1 MLHLFLTI
9 LNKVLYLSKIFFL
22 MKKKVLS
29 ILALSAITSVYSQKN
44 DSVNQKNIDEV
55 VITGQYMQ
63 QSINKS
69 IYKVEVI
76 DAQQIKNMAVTT
88 VAEVLNQNLNI
99 LIVPDSGDGN
109 SQANIM
115 GLGGA
120 YTKILIDNIPVVTDR
135 GSGNQ
140 MDLSKMNVNNI
151 ERIEV
156 VKGAMGVEY
165 GNNAVTGVI
174 NIITKKNYNK
184 KVNINLSLQEETVGK
199 DYDWFKKGNGRHIQS
214 LNLGYKINENWT
226 VTADVNHN
234 DFQGYKGKYN
244 GYKYFSQANDGLRG
258 YEWLPKDLITTNA
271 AIRYSKNNTTL
282 FYKVN
287 YLKED
292 INYRNQVVEEFPLVG
307 GNRTYLAN
315 DTDYFTSRWI
325 HQFNIQTKLGRVNY
339 LGDFSY
345 QTQKRESQ
353 DYRYDVPNRTEISR
367 KAKEAYYDSEV
378 LYSRG
383 MFSNFLDS
391 EKFNFQLGY
400 ELDRTSGFATAS
412 TVTNN
417 TANIS
422 NINRAIF
429 SYANFISA
437 EWKISDHL
445 SLRPGYR
452 LALSDR
458 FDSQTNYSF
467 TARYSTSEKSDLR
480 AVFGSSNRFPTYEEL
495 YTYVV
500 DANHD
505 IRGNEKLNPETG
517 YSAGLFWDYKT
528 ENNNTW
534 KFDVNLSAMYLDVQD
549 RIQSVVI
556 SNSPLR
562 YTYLNINKYN
572 SLLLGGGF
580 TAKRNNF
587 FLNAGVSVLGI
598 SQELISGSVKSPED
612 YNFYTE
618 ANLALNYTLPS
629 TKTLLA
635 LYYKYTGVSRQF
647 TLEQTGNVAA
657 EPKYILGEVG
667 SFNMMNFTVSQPF
680 FNNHFEI
687 AAGVK
692 NIFDVSSVRNSVQQ
706 GDAHT
711 AAAANQNLFYGRS
724 YFARLNYNF

>member
-1 MLHLFLTI
+1 
-9 LNKVLYLSKIFFL
+9 

-29 ILALSAITSVYSQKN
+29 VITLSAGFWMHAQGR
-44 DSVNQKNIDEV
+44 DSLNQKKIEEV

-76 DAQQIKNMAVTT
+76 DAEQIKNMAVTT

-99 LIVPDSGDGN
+99 LIVPDAGDGS

-140 MDLSKMNVNNI
+140 MDLSKINVNNI

-174 NIITKKNYNK
+174 NIITKKNYSK

-214 LNLGYKINENWT
+214 LNLGYKINDNWT
-226 VTADVNHN
+226 VATDINHN
-234 DFQGYKGKYN
+234 DFQGYQGRYN

-258 YEWLPKDLITTNA
+258 YEWLPKDLLSTNA
-271 AIRYSKNNTTL
+271 TVRYAKNNTTL
-282 FYKVN
+282 FYKIN

-292 INYRNQVVEEFPLVG
+292 INFRNQVVQELPLTG
-307 GNRTYLAN
+307 GNRTYIAD
-315 DTDYFTSRWI
+315 DTDYFTNRWI
-325 HQFNIQTKLGRVNY
+325 HQFNIQTKLGRINY
-339 LGDFSY
+339 MGDFSY

-353 DYRYDVPNRTEISR
+353 NYEYDVPNRTEISR
-367 KAKEAYYDSEV
+367 GAKDAYYDSKV

-400 ELDRTSGFATAS
+400 ELDRTSGYATAA

-417 TANIS
+417 TANID

-437 EWKISDHL
+437 EWKVSDDF

-458 FDSQTNYSF
+458 FDSQQNYSL
-467 TARYSTSEKSDLR
+467 TARYSLSQKSDLR

-505 IRGNEKLNPETG
+505 IRGNENLTPETG
-517 YSAGLFWDYKT
+517 YSVGVFYDFKSQD
-528 ENNNTW
+528 NNAW
-534 KFDVNLSAMYLDVQD
+534 KFDVNLSGMYLNVKD
-549 RIQSVVI
+549 RIENVVI

-562 YTYLNINKYN
+562 YTYLNVNQYN
-572 SLLLGGGF
+572 SLLFGGGF
-580 TAKRNNF
+580 TAKHNNF
-587 FLNAGVSVLGI
+587 SLNAGVSVLGI
-598 SQELISGSVKSPED
+598 SQELISGNVTSPDD

-618 ANLALNYTLPS
+618 ANLAANYTVPA
-629 TKTLLA
+629 TKTLFA
-635 LYYKYTGVSRQF
+635 LYYKYTGTRKQF
-647 TLEQTGNVAA
+647 TLEENGNVSA
-657 EPKYILGEVG
+657 EPVYILGEVG
-667 SFNMMNFTVSQPF
+667 SFNMFNFTVSQPF

-687 AAGVK
+687 SAGVK
-692 NIFDVSSVRNSVQQ
+692 NIFDVGTIRNTVLQ

-711 AAAANQNLFYGRS
+711 AAAGDQNLFYGRS
-724 YFARLNYNF
+724 YFARLNYKF

>member
-1 MLHLFLTI
+1 
-9 LNKVLYLSKIFFL
+9 
-22 MKKKVLS
+22 MKKKMLS
-29 ILALSAITSVYSQKN
+29 IVSLSALVWVNAQEK
-44 DSVNQKNIDEV
+44 DSLNQKKIEEV

-88 VAEVLNQNLNI
+88 AAEVLNQNLNI
-99 LIVPDSGDGN
+99 QIVPDSGDGN
-109 SQANIM
+109 SSVSIM

-120 YTKILIDNIPVVTDR
+120 YTKILIDNIPVVNDR

-140 MDLSKMNVNNI
+140 TDLSKINVNNI
-151 ERIEV
+151 ERIEI

-174 NIITKKNYNK
+174 NIITKKNYTK
-184 KVNINLSLQEETVGK
+184 KVTANLSLQEETVGK
-199 DYDWFKKGNGRHIQS
+199 DYDWFKKGNGRHVQT
-214 LNLGYKINENWT
+214 LNLGYKINDNWT
-226 VTADVNHN
+226 VTADINHN

-244 GYKYFSQANDGLRG
+244 GYKYFSELNDGLRG
-258 YEWLPKDLITTNA
+258 YEWLPKDILTTNA
-271 AIRYSKNNTTL
+271 AVRYAKNNTTL

-292 INYRNQVVEEFPLVG
+292 INYRNQVVQDFPLG
-307 GNRTYLAN
+307 GGERTYIAN
-315 DTDYFTSRWI
+315 DKDYFTNRWI
-325 HQFNIQTKLGRVNY
+325 HQFNIQTKLGRINY
-339 LGDFSY
+339 MGDFSY
-345 QTQKRESQ
+345 QTQKRENQ
-353 DYRYDVPNRTEISR
+353 DYRYDIPNRTEISR
-367 KAKEAYYDSEV
+367 ASKNTYYDSKV

-383 MFSNFLDS
+383 MFSNFLNS

-400 ELDRTSGFATAS
+400 ELDRTSGFATGS
-412 TVTNN
+412 TVAYNAQESN
-417 TANIS
+417 

-437 EWKISDHL
+437 EWKVTDDL

-458 FDSQTNYSF
+458 FDSQMNYSL
-467 TARYSTSEKSDLR
+467 TARYSTSKNSDLR

-505 IRGNEKLNPETG
+505 IRGNENLKPETG
-517 YSAGLFWDYKT
+517 YSLGLFWDYKLT
-528 ENNNTW
+528 NANAW
-534 KFDVNLSAMYLDVQD
+534 RFDVSLSGMYLDVKD
-549 RIQSVVI
+549 RIENVVV
-556 SNSPLR
+556 SNSPLK

-572 SLLLGGGF
+572 SLLFGGGF

-587 FLNAGVSVLGI
+587 SLNAGVSVMGI
-598 SQELISGSVKSPED
+598 SQELISGNVTSPDD
-612 YNFYTE
+612 YNFYAE
-618 ANLALNYTLPS
+618 ANLAVNYTLP
-629 TKTLLA
+629 KTNTLFA
-635 LYYKYTGVSRQF
+635 LYYKYTGTSKQF
-647 TLEQTGNVAA
+647 TLQQNGNVSA
-657 EPKYILGEVG
+657 EPVYILGEVG
-667 SFNMMNFTVSQPF
+667 SFNMLNFTISQPF
-680 FNNHFEI
+680 YHNHFEI
-687 AAGVK
+687 AAGIK
-692 NIFDVSSVRNSVQQ
+692 NIFNVGTIRNTVIQ

-711 AAAANQNLFYGRS
+711 AAAGDQNLFYGRS

>member
-1 MLHLFLTI
+1 
-9 LNKVLYLSKIFFL
+9 

-29 ILALSAITSVYSQKN
+29 ILSLSAVFLVNAQEK
-44 DSVNQKNIDEV
+44 DSLNQKNIEEI

-76 DAQQIKNMAVTT
+76 DAQQIKNIAVTT

-99 LIVPDSGDGN
+99 LVVPDSGDGN
-109 SQANIM
+109 SGVNIM
-115 GLGGA
+115 GLGRE
-120 YTKILIDNIPVVTDR
+120 YTKILIDNIPVVTDT

-140 MDLSKMNVNNI
+140 ADLSKLNVNNI
-151 ERIEV
+151 ERIEI

-165 GNNAVTGVI
+165 GSNAVTGVI

-184 KVNINLSLQEETVGK
+184 KVNINLSLQEESVGK
-199 DYDWFKKGNGRHIQS
+199 DYDWFKKGNGRHVQS
-214 LNLGYKINENWT
+214 LNLGYKINDNWT
-226 VTADVNHN
+226 VSADINHN

-244 GYKYFSQANDGLRG
+244 GYKYFTESNDGLRG
-258 YEWLPKDLITTNA
+258 YEWLPKDLLTTNA
-271 AIRYSKNNTTL
+271 AVRYAKNNTTL
-282 FYKVN
+282 FYKIN

-292 INYRNQVVEEFPLVG
+292 INFRNQVVQEFPLTG
-307 GNRTYLAN
+307 GNRTYISN
-315 DTDYFTSRWI
+315 DTDYFTNRWI
-325 HQFNIQTKLGRVNY
+325 HQFNIQTKLGRINY
-339 LGDFSY
+339 MGDFSY

-367 KAKEAYYDSEV
+367 ASKNAYYDSKV

-400 ELDRTSGFATAS
+400 ELDRTSGYATGAS
-412 TVTNN
+412 VAYNPQDFN
-417 TANIS
+417 

-437 EWKISDHL
+437 EWKVSDDL

-458 FDSQTNYSF
+458 FDSQQNYSL

-480 AVFGSSNRFPTYEEL
+480 AVFGSSNRFPTYTEL
-495 YTYVV
+495 YEYRV

-505 IRGNEKLNPETG
+505 IRGNENLKPETG
-517 YSAGLFWDYKT
+517 YSVGLFWDYKT
-528 ENNNTW
+528 TNANAW
-534 KFDVNLSAMYLDVQD
+534 KFDVSLSGMYLDVQD
-549 RIQSVVI
+549 RIESVAI
-556 SNSPLR
+556 STSPLR

-572 SLLLGGGF
+572 SLLFGGNF

-587 FLNAGVSVLGI
+587 SLNAGVSLMGI
-598 SQELISGSVKSPED
+598 SQELITGNVTSPDD

-618 ANLALNYTLPS
+618 ANLAANYTVPA
-629 TKTLLA
+629 TKTIFA
-635 LYYKYTGVSRQF
+635 LYYKYTGVSKQF
-647 TLEQTGNVAA
+647 TLEQNENVSA
-657 EPKYILGEVG
+657 EPKYILGEIG
-667 SFNMMNFTVSQPF
+667 SFNMLNFTVSQPF

-687 AAGVK
+687 SAGVK
-692 NIFDVSSVRNSVQQ
+692 NIFDVGTIRNTVLQ
-706 GDAHT
+706 GNVHN
-711 AAAANQNLFYGRS
+711 AAAGDQNIFYGRS